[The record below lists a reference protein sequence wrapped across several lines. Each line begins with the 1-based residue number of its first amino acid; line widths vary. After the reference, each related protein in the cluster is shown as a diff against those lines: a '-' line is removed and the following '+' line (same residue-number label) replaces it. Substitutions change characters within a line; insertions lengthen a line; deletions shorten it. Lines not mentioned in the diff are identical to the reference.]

1 MPEAKPAKANLEE
14 EEGPENSLRKL
25 MSTQGVQGYVILNK
39 SGIPIKYHGM
49 EATEAL
55 HHSALLSELTLA
67 TQLFLSASAQTI
79 AAAASASTAL
89 TITSASV
96 ASSTA
101 LSSFSSPTASSAP
114 FPSALASAPSSLA
127 STFSTEL
134 VSIRLKSR
142 KLELIVT
149 PEDSYTLI
157 VLHNAGGA
165 AGAAGAGGEAA
176 AGEKAAGDGGDKK
189 GDADKKPVHE
199 EKESMD

>member
-1 MPEAKPAKANLEE
+1 MPEPKPAKANLEE

-89 TITSASV
+89 ATTTSASA

-101 LSSFSSPTASSAP
+101 LTTFSSASASSAP

-127 STFSTEL
+127 STFSTDL

-165 AGAAGAGGEAA
+165 AAAGAGGEAA
-176 AGEKAAGDGGDKK
+176 VGEKAAGEGGDKK
-189 GDADKKPVHE
+189 GDGDKKPAHE